1 MVHRPQAP
9 DHQENRRSA
18 SAVRFDRQRSR
29 VQAALHGCQG
39 RLMYYFIFI
48 LAILICRPTLGM
60 ALAGGPTLTLS
71 EAFQKAWKEN
81 ANLKVSRLQELI
93 AEQERIRARSGFLPT
108 LKANTIQ
115 QIYDDPRKYV
125 FPGTPPFTFLN
136 RNYWEST
143 LTAEQTLFDFGA
155 TPSRYQKAAI
165 GKEVARLE
173 TQATRDE
180 VFLLVAQTFFQVL
193 RTEKLKVIAE
203 QEVTQL
209 RNHLKIAK
217 DLYEFGVATY
227 NDVLQAEVALA
238 DARQRLISA
247 KNAIINTQG
256 ALNKLLGQPIQT
268 LNLLK
273 DEDIT
278 PVPDLNLEDATQ
290 AALEGRSDLKAADG
304 RIKQGEKS
312 ITEARA
318 GHFPRFYA
326 MGGQYYQQ
334 SRYALHETQWFAILG
349 LHWKI
354 FSGFDTKAQVA
365 QARERLEQLTVQKKD
380 LAEQIKLE
388 VQNAYL
394 GLKETAERIA
404 VTKGAVQQGEEN
416 LRLNEERYKEQVGTA
431 TEVIDAQTLL
441 TRMRVNYNNA
451 VYDHQVQKA
460 QMLRAIGRIN
470 NLAPTPDPLAG
481 R

>member
-1 MVHRPQAP
+1 MPYLYAIFVLATLFLIP
-9 DHQENRRSA
+9 SLGIA
-18 SAVRFDRQRSR
+18 SPP
-29 VQAALHGCQG
+29 
-39 RLMYYFIFI
+39 Y
-48 LAILICRPTLGM
+48 T
-60 ALAGGPTLTLS
+60 GGPTLTLS
-71 EAFQKAWKEN
+71 DAFQQAWKEN

-93 AEQERIRARSGFLPT
+93 AEQDRIRARAGFLPT
-108 LKANTIQ
+108 IKANTIQ
-115 QIYDDPRKYV
+115 QLYDDPRKYV
-125 FPGTPPFTFLN
+125 FPGTQPFTFLN

-143 LTAEQTLFDFGA
+143 LIAEQTIYDFGA
-155 TPSRYQKAAI
+155 TPSRYKKAAI
-165 GKEVARLE
+165 GKEVAKME
-173 TQATRDE
+173 TQATRDD
-180 VFLLVAQTFFQVL
+180 VFLLVAQTFFQAL
-193 RTEKLKVIAE
+193 RMEKVKIIAE

-209 RNHLKIAK
+209 RDHLKIAK

-238 DARQRLISA
+238 DAQQRLISA

-256 ALNKLLGQPIQT
+256 SLNKLIGQPIQT
-268 LNLLK
+268 INTLR
-273 DEDIT
+273 DENIT

-290 AALEGRSDLKAADG
+290 TALDARSDLKAADG
-304 RIKQGEKS
+304 RVKQGEKS

-326 MGGQYYQQ
+326 AGGQYYQQ
-334 SRYALHETQWFAILG
+334 SRYTLHETQWFAILG
-349 LHWKI
+349 LNWKI

-365 QARERLEQLTVQKKD
+365 QARERVEQLTVQKKD

-394 GLKETAERIA
+394 GLKETADRIA
-404 VTKGAVQQGEEN
+404 VTKGAVRQGEEN

-441 TRMRVNYNNA
+441 TRVRVNYNNA
-451 VYDHQVQKA
+451 IYDHQIQKA

-470 NLAPTPDPLAG
+470 DLAPNPDPLAI